1 MTNRE
6 WIESLTD
13 RQLAEFYTHGLMVN
27 FNTTEQH
34 DIMNFPITIQQLT
47 GSYMQSASGLEKWLS
62 ESQMYKV
69 V

>member
-13 RQLAEFYTHGLMVN
+13 TQLAEFFTHGLMVN

-34 DIMNFPITIQQLT
+34 NIMNFPITIQQLA